1 MSLHDSKA
9 RLGDAGQRLALHWQE
24 TLGEWRDPKSRELEE
39 QYLAP
44 LESHLAAAVGAIDRL
59 AEVLTRAERECQA

>member
-9 RLGDAGQRLALHWQE
+9 RLGYAGQRLALHWQE
-24 TLGEWRDPKSRELEE
+24 TLTDWRDPKSRDMEKE
-39 QYLAP
+39 YLAP

-59 AEVLTRAERECQA
+59 AETLARAERDCQR

>member
-9 RLGDAGQRLALHWQE
+9 RLGYAAQRLSLRWQE
-24 TLGEWRDPKSRELEE
+24 SLVEWRDPKSREFEE

-59 AEVLTRAERECQA
+59 AEVIARAERECRE

>member
-1 MSLHDSKA
+1 
-9 RLGDAGQRLALHWQE
+9 
-24 TLGEWRDPKSRELEE
+24 LGEWRDPTSRELEE

>member
-9 RLGDAGQRLALHWQE
+9 RLGYAGQRLALRWQE
-24 TLGEWRDPKSRELEE
+24 TLAEWRDPKSRELEE

-44 LESHLAAAVGAIDRL
+44 LESHLAAAVGAVDRL
-59 AEVLTRAERECQA
+59 AEVLSRAERECRP